1 MKGARPYIKGRKT
14 VNTMNA
20 AGIIFSNIHD
30 KNITE
35 LTRKRTMAS
44 IPFACRY
51 RLIDFTLSNMV
62 NSGITNI
69 SVIAHYNYHSLMD
82 HIGNGKNWDLARRT
96 GGIKILPP
104 YITAY
109 ANSSNYLY
117 NTRLD
122 ALKSVIHSISHIQ
135 EELVVLSDC
144 DVICNIDINELIK
157 YHTDA
162 NADIT
167 MVVKSD
173 DFGEHSPEKNIVVK
187 SDTDNNITDFISY
200 PIDMPGKN
208 DVSLNIWVIKR
219 DLLITM
225 VNDAI
230 AHGYVS
236 LTRDVLARKIGKI
249 KMQVY
254 KHTGY
259 SSVITSFNEYYKVSM
274 SLLEDPN
281 IRKALFEI
289 SDRPVFTKVR
299 NSPPTKYLENS
310 SVSNSLIA
318 DGCIIEGTV
327 DNSILFRGV
336 KVAKGAV
343 IKNSILFQDTF
354 VGENSYLN
362 CVVSDKIT
370 VVHRDRVLSGHET
383 MPIYIEKGRII

>member
-1 MKGARPYIKGRKT
+1 
-14 VNTMNA
+14 MNA

-51 RLIDFTLSNMV
+51 RLIDFALSNMV

-69 SVIAHYNYHSLMD
+69 DVIAHYNYHSLMD

-109 ANSSNYLY
+109 ANVTNNLY
-117 NTRLD
+117 NTRLE
-122 ALKSVIHSISHIQ
+122 ALKSVIHSISHIT
-135 EELVVLSDC
+135 EDLVILSDC
-144 DVICNIDINELIK
+144 DVICNLDVAELIK

-167 MVVKSD
+167 
-173 DFGEHSPEKNIVVK
+173 IVVK
-187 SDTDNNITDFISY
+187 NIDSGEGSPDRNVVVRSDSNNNITDFIPY
-200 PIDMPGKN
+200 PIDLHGKN
-208 DVSLNIWVIKR
+208 DVNLNIWVVKR
-219 DLLITM
+219 DLLISM
-225 VNDAI
+225 INDAI

-236 LTRDVLARKIGKI
+236 LTRDLFSRHIGHL

-254 KHTGY
+254 HYTGY
-259 SSVITSFNEYYKVSM
+259 SSVITSFNDYYNISM
-274 SLLEDPN
+274 SLLDDPS
-281 IRKALFEI
+281 IRRSLFEI
-289 SDRPVFTKVR
+289 PDRPVFTKVR
-299 NSPPTKYLENS
+299 NSPPTKYLGEPPI
-310 SVSNSLIA
+310 SNSLIA
-318 DGCIIEGTV
+318 DGCVIEGTV

-336 KVAKGAV
+336 RVSKGAV

-354 VGENSYLN
+354 VGNDAFIN
-362 CVVSDKIT
+362 CVVTDKN
-370 VVHRDRVLSGHET
+370 VVIHENRVLSGHQS

>member
-1 MKGARPYIKGRKT
+1 
-14 VNTMNA
+14 MNA

-51 RLIDFTLSNMV
+51 RLIDFALSNMV

-69 SVIAHYNYHSLMD
+69 DVIAHYNYHSLMD

-109 ANSSNYLY
+109 ANVTNNLY
-117 NTRLD
+117 NTRLE
-122 ALKSVIHSISHIQ
+122 ALKSVIHSISHIT
-135 EELVVLSDC
+135 EDLVILSDC
-144 DVICNIDINELIK
+144 DVICNLDVAGLIK

-167 MVVKSD
+167 
-173 DFGEHSPEKNIVVK
+173 IVVK
-187 SDTDNNITDFISY
+187 NIDSGEGSPDRNVVVRSDSNNNITDFIPY
-200 PIDMPGKN
+200 PIDLHGKN
-208 DVSLNIWVIKR
+208 DVNLNIWVVKR
-219 DLLITM
+219 DLLISM
-225 VNDAI
+225 INDAI

-236 LTRDVLARKIGKI
+236 LTRDLFSRHIGHL

-254 KHTGY
+254 HYTGY
-259 SSVITSFNEYYKVSM
+259 SSVITSFNDYYNISM
-274 SLLEDPN
+274 SLLDDPS
-281 IRKALFEI
+281 IRRSLFEI
-289 SDRPVFTKVR
+289 PDRPVFTKVR
-299 NSPPTKYLENS
+299 NSPPTKYLGEPPI
-310 SVSNSLIA
+310 SNSLIA
-318 DGCIIEGTV
+318 DGCVIEGTV

-336 KVAKGAV
+336 RVSKGAV

-354 VGENSYLN
+354 VGNDAFIN
-362 CVVSDKIT
+362 CVVTDKN
-370 VVHRDRVLSGHET
+370 VVIHENRVLSGHQS

>member
-1 MKGARPYIKGRKT
+1 
-14 VNTMNA
+14 MNA

-51 RLIDFTLSNMV
+51 RLIDFALSNMV

-69 SVIAHYNYHSLMD
+69 DVIAHYNYHSLMD

-109 ANSSNYLY
+109 ANVTNSLY
-117 NTRLD
+117 NTRLE
-122 ALKSVIHSISHIQ
+122 ALKSVIHSISNIK
-135 EELVVLSDC
+135 EELVILSDC
-144 DVICNIDINELIK
+144 DVICNIDVDALIK
-157 YHTDA
+157 YHMDA

-167 MVVKSD
+167 FVVKNIDSGDSSPDRNVVVRSD
-173 DFGEHSPEKNIVVK
+173 AN
-187 SDTDNNITDFISY
+187 NNITDFIPY
-200 PIDMPGKN
+200 PTDLHGKN
-208 DVSLNIWVIKR
+208 DVNLNIWVIKR
-219 DLLITM
+219 DLLISM

-236 LTRDVLARKIGKI
+236 MTRDILCRQLGYL

-254 KHTGY
+254 HHTGY
-259 SSVITSFNEYYKVSM
+259 SSVITSFNEYYNISM
-274 SLLEDPN
+274 ELLDDPT
-281 IRKALFEI
+281 IRRSLFEI
-289 SDRPVFTKVR
+289 PDRPVFTKVR
-299 NSPPTKYLENS
+299 NSPPTKYLGEPLI
-310 SVSNSLIA
+310 SNSLIA

-336 KVAKGAV
+336 RVAKGAV

-354 VGENSYLN
+354 VGKNAFVN
-362 CVVSDKIT
+362 CVVTDKN
-370 VVHRDRVLSGHET
+370 VVIHEDRVLSGHQT
-383 MPIYIEKGRII
+383 MPICIEKGRII